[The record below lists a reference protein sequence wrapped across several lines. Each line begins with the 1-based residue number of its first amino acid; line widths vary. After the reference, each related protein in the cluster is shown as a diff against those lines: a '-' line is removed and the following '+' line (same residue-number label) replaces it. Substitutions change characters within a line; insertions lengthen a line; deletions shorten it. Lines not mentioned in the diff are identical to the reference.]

1 VNKLSLGGLLTA
13 VLTGLLV
20 PNAHALRNLAL
31 KQQGELPRDQYLN
44 LVDPNRVRL
53 DQLLVKFVEDT
64 RVRLR
69 GEQLVSLEG
78 RSLTAVDAFLKAHPE
93 VQVARLFDVLDEPAL
108 DAYVAR
114 GEALSG
120 WDVAD
125 LNNWYLLTIA
135 GRNDD
140 PKGLLEEVLKLDLV
154 QTGYFEPITLPTVC
168 GSDPAPATPN
178 YEASQ
183 GYRDAAPNGVDINYA
198 WAHSSAGD
206 GVESYWF
213 QDLEEGW
220 CEDHEDFDTF
230 TICNGADSTDP
241 SWYDHGTAA
250 CSIVGACDDN
260 KGVTGLVP
268 EVRLTGRV
276 CNNHSSVE
284 AAILATG
291 DYLVTGET
299 YMIEFAAWGPSQ
311 GTTCVCNCGQ
321 FETIPMEYWSGNF
334 DAILANSTNG
344 RICLAGSANG
354 SMDLD
359 WAGYGGAFNRS
370 VRDSQAIL
378 VGAASSDATHDPEC
392 WTNHGSRVDLYSWGS
407 NVYAAGYGWAVNP
420 AGCEQDYTNAFSG
433 TSSAV
438 AIAAGTAISLNLIH
452 HQQEGTYASPLTLR
466 SRLQTN
472 GTPQATNPT
481 HEIGLQPNLKGVLAP
496 DLAPYAPGGWAD
508 TIVPSSVTGTNT
520 LPASLMPAPAN
531 TYVDWSWVNWSRYGS
546 AEPAL
551 THLYL
556 DDVPVASASIDLGPF
571 SATFSPD
578 YSLDVRGGLHYLAQ
592 RCDPLGG
599 TDESVEGNNFDA
611 IPYCWE
617 PVMLAANTPMDFT
630 RGPRMYPEGAGAAA
644 LDGFS
649 NGGDYSGYWEV
660 FGVMPET
667 DADYDIWLFNADPTP
682 TSGWTSPVAMS
693 SGITTVDF
701 VGCNNNVLSNG
712 DYAGVVNYSD
722 SSQGYTVEG
731 DHSSYLGAPPSVP
744 TVAANGSLW
753 FGEIL
758 DVYEFNVTSL
768 TPFHIALGVEGYGG
782 SADLA
787 AYVYGPA
794 TTYFSRSNAAWSLN
808 SVGPGENE
816 HGVFTPTATGFHAL
830 VICKNLRTDLDN
842 YAYYAISWGPPTGD
856 LTHHTLPGWSAPVV
870 ARNSG
875 GAVGVLPAILN
886 EGASLGDAGL
896 LNAGSGTMAGGSNL
910 TLSLD
915 GPLVHTSGDFNALV
929 SGATGNISGRSI
941 GTVKGGRHTLTSQL
955 DYLGE
960 VQEELPYGESNNL
973 RYDQYVW
980 APYALTNNVS
990 VTRSA
995 APNFSQSGEP
1005 GQGSFLNWSQD
1016 GYLYSTNG
1024 WTGVASIPT
1033 DPAMQHDMQGY
1044 DSASTDPLTA
1054 MSQPVL
1060 SEYAE
1065 PGGITLVMANGN
1077 VVGNG
1082 VPLNAGVMNNWA
1094 WPYVTPTGSY
1104 VVQAASRAATLTPGV
1119 VRNTSLTATQIL
1131 RCYDIELEAGVSYP
1145 LRLIN
1150 NSSVNLGVA
1159 IFSAGVDFTAL
1170 NQALVEFNSGGAGD
1184 DEIDFFTT
1192 TSAGRHGVAVYRSGS
1207 ADLGPS
1213 ASFQLTIGSRQPAAV
1228 TGLELHMVDVDGTD
1242 DYVTFYLDWDDVSTD
1257 GNGNPLGVDVYN
1269 CYYRRDIDEPWT
1281 QFDSPVLSQ
1290 TDIWGA
1296 GLTIR
1301 PQCFFMVTALDVDG
1315 ILLGSSHQLEIS
1327 TVTTPS
1333 TPLFLNGEG
1342 TPGLWRVGAAPP
1354 EAGR

>member
-1 VNKLSLGGLLTA
+1 VNKLILGGLLTA
-13 VLTGLLV
+13 AMTGLLV
-20 PNAHALRNLAL
+20 PDAHALRNLAL

-44 LVDPNRVRL
+44 LVDPARVFVDKL
-53 DQLLVKFVEDT
+53 VVKFVEDT
-64 RVRLR
+64 RIRLR
-69 GEQLVSLEG
+69 NERLVSLEG
-78 RSLTAVDAFLKAHPE
+78 RSLTGVDAFLKAHPE
-93 VQVARLFDVLDEPAL
+93 VQVARLFDVMDEQAL

-125 LNNWYLLTIA
+125 LNNWYLLTID
-135 GRNDD
+135 GRNAD
-140 PKGLLEEVLKLDLV
+140 PKGLLEDVLKLDLV
-154 QTGYFEPITLPTVC
+154 QTGYYEPITLPTVC
-168 GSDPAPATPN
+168 GTDPAPTTPN

-183 GYRDAAPNGVDINYA
+183 GYRDAAPIGVDINYA

-230 TICNGADSTDP
+230 TICNGTDSTDP

-321 FETIPMEYWSGNF
+321 FETIPMEYWSGCF
-334 DAILANSTNG
+334 DAILANSNNG

-359 WAGYGGAFNRS
+359 WAGYSGAFNRT

-392 WTNHGSRVDLYSWGS
+392 WTNHGSRVDLFSWGS

-438 AIAAGTAISLNLIH
+438 AIAAGTVISLNLIRYSL
-452 HQQEGTYASPLTLR
+452 EGSYSLPLVLRATL
-466 SRLQTN
+466 SLN
-472 GTPQATNPT
+472 GTPQASNFT
-481 HEIGLQPNLKGVLAP
+481 HEIGVQPNLKGILAP
-496 DLAPYAPGGWAD
+496 DLLPYTPAGWAD
-508 TIVPSSVTGTNT
+508 TIVPSSVMGTST
-520 LPASLMPAPAN
+520 LPASLWPAPAS
-531 TYVDWSWVNWSRYGS
+531 TYVDLAWRNSSFFSRAPLARDY
-546 AEPAL
+546 
-551 THLYL
+551 LYL
-556 DDVPVASASIDLGPF
+556 DDVLVATDAIDLGRHTAINSQDTPL
-571 SATFSPD
+571 A
-578 YSLDVRGGLHYLAQ
+578 VRGGLHYLEQ
-592 RCDPLGG
+592 VCDPLAE
-599 TDESVEGNNFDA
+599 TDESVESNNRDVNA
-611 IPYCWE
+611 YCWE
-617 PVMLAANTPMDFT
+617 PVPLTVGTPTDYSH
-630 RGPRMYPEGAGAAA
+630 GPRMYPEGAGAAA

-682 TSGWTSPVAMS
+682 TSGWTSPVATS

-712 DYAGVVNYSD
+712 DYAGIVNYGD

-794 TTYFSRSNAAWSLN
+794 TTYFSRGNAAWSLN
-808 SVGPGENE
+808 SVGPGGNE

-875 GAVGVLPAILN
+875 GAVGVVPAILN

-915 GPLVHTSGDFNALV
+915 GPLVYTSGDFNALA

-941 GTVKGGRHTLTSQL
+941 GTVKGGRHTLVSKL

-960 VQEELPYGESNNL
+960 VQEELPYGESNNI
-973 RYDQYVW
+973 RYDQYAW

-995 APNFSQSGEP
+995 APNFSQSEEAGY
-1005 GQGSFLNWSQD
+1005 GSFLNWNQD
-1016 GYLYSTNG
+1016 GYLYSTSG
-1024 WTGVASIPT
+1024 WTGVANIPT
-1033 DPAMQHDMQGY
+1033 DPAMQHAMQGY

-1060 SEYAE
+1060 SEYGE
-1065 PGGITLVMANGN
+1065 PGGITLVMTNGN

-1082 VPLNAGVMNNWA
+1082 VALNAGVMNTWA
-1094 WPYVTPTGSY
+1094 WPYATPTGSY
-1104 VVQAASRAATLTPGV
+1104 VVQAASRAATLVPGV
-1119 VRNTSLTATQIL
+1119 VRNTSLGATQIL
-1131 RCYDIELEAGVSYP
+1131 RCYDIELETGVSYP

-1150 NSSVNLGVA
+1150 NSAVDLGVA
-1159 IFSAGVDFTAL
+1159 IFSAGEDFVSL
-1170 NQALVEFNSGGAGD
+1170 GQALAEFNSGGAGD
-1184 DEIDFFTT
+1184 DEIGFFST

-1207 ADLGPS
+1207 SDLGPT
-1213 ASFQLTIGSRQPAAV
+1213 AAFQLTIGSRQPAAV
-1228 TGLELHMVDVDGTD
+1228 SGLELHMVDLESMD
-1242 DYVTFYLDWDDVSTD
+1242 DYVTFYLDWDDVTTD
-1257 GNGNPLGVDVYN
+1257 HNGNPLGVDSYT
-1269 CYYRRDIDEPWT
+1269 CYYRGSLDEPWI
-1281 QFDSPVLSQ
+1281 QFDSTILSQ
-1290 TDIWGA
+1290 TGEWGVSSIA
-1296 GLTIR
+1296 LPR
-1301 PQCFFMVTALDVDG
+1301 CFFMVTALDADG
-1315 ILLGSSHQLEIS
+1315 VLLGGSHELEICP
-1327 TVTTPS
+1327 TT
-1333 TPLFLNGEG
+1333 TTAAPLSGNGSL
-1342 TPGLWRVGAAPP
+1342 TPGLWRVGATPA